1 MEAKKQGK
9 GMKGVVS
16 WLVACLIFFVGF
28 TLIQGHTPGAVDAV
42 GIGPLL
48 IIIGLDATVM
58 TIWDEIAGT
67 PKKEAKTE

>member
-1 MEAKKQGK
+1 MEARKQGK

-16 WLVACLIFFVGF
+16 WLIACLVFFVGF

-48 IIIGLDATVM
+48 IIIVLDGAVM
-58 TIWDEIAGT
+58 TIWNEIAG
-67 PKKEAKTE
+67 PRKEEAKPQ